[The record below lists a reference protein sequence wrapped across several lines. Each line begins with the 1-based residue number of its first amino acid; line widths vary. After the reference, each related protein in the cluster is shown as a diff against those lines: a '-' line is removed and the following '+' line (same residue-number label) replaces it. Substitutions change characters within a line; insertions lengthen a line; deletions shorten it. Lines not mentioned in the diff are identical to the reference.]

1 MTDDHRLYAPA
12 TARNRDP
19 IRDVLMDVL
28 PPTGL
33 VLEVASGSGEHA
45 VHLATAFPHLIFQPS
60 DPSETARRS
69 IAAWIAE
76 TGLGNLRQPIELDAR
91 LSGDETVHA
100 GTAGAE
106 TTDTGTTDTGTT
118 GAETARKTWAIDAA
132 DALLCINMI
141 HISPWPATIGLILRA
156 AAILPP
162 GAPLYLYGPYK
173 QGGQHTAPSNAAFDA
188 SLRARNDAW
197 GVRDLEAVAALAAA
211 AGFSEPQVIEMPAN
225 NLSVIFR
232 RLAAPAR

>member
-12 TARNRDP
+12 AARNRDP

-28 PPTGL
+28 PSSGL

-45 VHLATAFPHLIFQPS
+45 IHLATAFPHLVFQPS

-69 IAAWIAE
+69 IAAWIAG
-76 TGLGNLRQPIELDAR
+76 TGLGNLRPPIDLDAR
-91 LSGDETVHA
+91 LSGDETTGDQAPHA
-100 GTAGAE
+100 EA
-106 TTDTGTTDTGTT
+106 T
-118 GAETARKTWAIDAA
+118 GAETARVTWAIGAA

-141 HISPWPATIGLILRA
+141 HISPWQATIGLIRQA
-156 AAILPP
+156 AAILPA

-173 QGGQHTAPSNAAFDA
+173 RGGQHTAPSNAAFDA
-188 SLRARNDAW
+188 GLRSQNDAW
-197 GVRDLEAVAALAAA
+197 GVRDLEAVAALAAE
-211 AGFSEPQVIEMPAN
+211 AGFSEPRVIEMPAN

-232 RLAAPAR
+232 RLTAPAR